1 MARRALD
8 HDHGVS
14 NLVLV
19 ATDLTT
25 YSEPALVRARAH
37 AEATRA
43 ALVVCHVIPD
53 VMRHHPLFASR
64 DANDTVIAGDLVKK
78 AAELVAEQVGRV
90 LRLSV
95 DDYRIIVET
104 GRAEDE
110 IVRISEEEHASLVV
124 IGAKPREGSERVLGH
139 VAERVVRYS
148 HCSVLIARAHAA
160 TGKILVATDFTSGG
174 TAALE
179 LGGELVTKLA
189 VDGTLLHVVQ
199 LPSESSALS
208 AVTSALGSPW
218 IPPTQTAIESLESLG
233 RSTLEG
239 LAKQYGFTHV
249 AQVEGTPA
257 EVIVA
262 RAESLGAEM
271 IMMGSRGR
279 TGLAR
284 LVLGS
289 TAEKVIRTSNTS
301 VLVARSRRV

>member
-1 MARRALD
+1 MSP
-8 HDHGVS
+8 VI
-14 NLVLV
+14 LV

-25 YSEPALVRARAH
+25 YSEPALLRARAH
-37 AEATRA
+37 AEATGGT
-43 ALVVCHVIPD
+43 LVVCHVIPD
-53 VMRHHPLFASR
+53 VLRHHPLFATR
-64 DANDTVIAGDLVKK
+64 DANDTVMANDLTKK

-95 DDYRIIVET
+95 DDYRIVVET

-110 IVRISEEEHASLVV
+110 IVRISEEEQAALVV

-139 VAERVVRYS
+139 VAERVVRYA
-148 HCSVLIARAHAA
+148 HTSVLIARAHAA
-160 TGKILVATDFTSGG
+160 TSKILVATDFTEGS
-174 TAALE
+174 TAALK
-179 LGGELVTKLA
+179 LGSELVTKLA

-208 AVTSALGSPW
+208 AVSSALGSPW
-218 IPPTQTAIESLESLG
+218 IPPSQTSIESLEALG

-239 LAKQYGFTHV
+239 LAKEYGFTHV

-262 RAESLGAEM
+262 RAESIGAEM
-271 IMMGSRGR
+271 ILMGSRGR

-301 VLVARSRRV
+301 VLVARTSRA